1 MCKPEWLPPSLC
13 ADFSI
18 SSPFDVTSSKSES
31 SDDQNTHPLT
41 LGCWLLPQV
50 QIMSLSVRSPLNF
63 ASYSCCRKINQIS
76 WAASEVRWGGNTLFL
91 SPIANMLSLI
101 PSCHTSIVHVL
112 LAEDLEQWRTSWAV
126 ILCDNF
132 TRSFSFLN
140 IRAKV
145 WLTQ

>member
-1 MCKPEWLPPSLC
+1 MTAPTSIC

-31 SDDQNTHPLT
+31 SNDQNTHPLM

-50 QIMSLSVRSPLNF
+50 QIMSLSARSPLYF

-76 WAASEVRWGGNTLFL
+76 WAGSDVCWWVNTLFL
-91 SPIANMLSLI
+91 SLRANMLSLV
-101 PSCHTSIVHVL
+101 PNCHTSIVHML
-112 LAEDLEQWRTSWAV
+112 LAEDLKQCRTSWAV
-126 ILCDNF
+126 TLCDNF
-132 TRSFSFLN
+132 TRSFSFQN